1 MLNAMMIG
9 IARARV
15 AESRREPSLAR
26 LKRAGYADAE
36 RLPRLLRHWANR

>member
-1 MLNAMMIG
+1 MMNAMLIG

-15 AESRREPSLAR
+15 AESRREPSLTR
-26 LKRAGYADAE
+26 LMRTGYADAE